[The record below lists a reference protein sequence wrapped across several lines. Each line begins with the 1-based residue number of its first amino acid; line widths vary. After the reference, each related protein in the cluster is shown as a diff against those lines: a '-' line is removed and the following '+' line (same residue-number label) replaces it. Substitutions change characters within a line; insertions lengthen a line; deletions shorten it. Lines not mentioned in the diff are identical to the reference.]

1 MAISIVYPPVIHSKA
16 CAKPWHVADADLRHV
31 GGKTFVRL
39 ARNGKGIAKFC
50 FADNPNVPDPVPPTF
65 SLTASEGYG
74 QLVALR
80 NAMAIDAKVD
90 AAMSQRGLDSDLF
103 RAAIEKQVRQATLT
117 KAEVAKAKSD
127 GSYCT
132 ITMPDASGT
141 INCLAPVWDRNN
153 LWVEV
158 DKDQIDR
165 FVTFLKKTPWKGS
178 MQKVYR
184 EPGSLRQR
192 VRRNGKVVFY
202 KTVKMALP
210 GQTKW
215 LRCDA
220 NGEVDVPE
228 SDVEH
233 GAHDGGELEAECTD
247 AEDAVEPESQHS
259 SMSVDGV
266 PCEDGLLVFE
276 E

>member
-1 MAISIVYPPVIHSKA
+1 MAISIVYPPVIRSEA
-16 CAKPWHVADADLRHV
+16 CAKPWYVADDDLQHV

-50 FADNPNVPDPVPPTF
+50 FADNPNVPDPLPPTF

-80 NAMAIDAKVD
+80 NAMALDAKVD

-103 RAAIEKQVRQATLT
+103 RAAIEKQVRRATLT
-117 KAEVAKAKSD
+117 KAEFAKAKSD

-153 LWVEV
+153 LWVEL

-165 FVTFLKKTPWKGS
+165 FVTFLKKTPWKES
-178 MQKVYR
+178 LQKVYR
-184 EPGSLRQR
+184 EPGSLRKR
-192 VRRNGKVVFY
+192 PRRNGTVAYY
-202 KTVKMALP
+202 KAGTSGKLV
-210 GQTKW
+210 
-215 LRCDA
+215 RCDA
-220 NGEVDVPE
+220 NGEVDVP
-228 SDVEH
+228 
-233 GAHDGGELEAECTD
+233 AGGELESDSTD
-247 AEDAVEPESQHS
+247 ADDAVEPESQHS